1 MRAYICF
8 ITSLHS
14 PHTTVPNNKRAGGCC
29 LVNGKDI
36 SRQDLLK
43 PGSELNAS
51 CCKMHSRNL
60 QSDWSSGFT
69 TTPGSKDMQGH
80 LSCLAQIIWVWS
92 CSASLSIWA
101 QTQPGLYRCINT
113 VSKAICAIW
122 RLLFPLEFQR
132 HTGVRFGDWSLAH
145 HPQNNPHSKHMK
157 MSHRGQTTSYVIIAD
172 TARATYKTGEAAGRR
187 SKKIWD
193 RAVPPEDVLPIF

>member
-1 MRAYICF
+1 MSAYIYF

-14 PHTTVPNNKRAGGCC
+14 PRTTVPNNKRAGGCC

-36 SRQDLLK
+36 ARQDLLK

-60 QSDWSSGFT
+60 QSDWSSDFT

-92 CSASLSIWA
+92 SNASLCIWA
-101 QTQPGLYRCINT
+101 QTHSGLCRCINT

-122 RLLFPLEFQR
+122 RLLFPHWGSRDTQGSDLV
-132 HTGVRFGDWSLAH
+132 TGLWHIIHRTTLIQSIW
-145 HPQNNPHSKHMK
+145 K
-157 MSHRGQTTSYVIIAD
+157 SHI
-172 TARATYKTGEAAGRR
+172 
-187 SKKIWD
+187 
-193 RAVPPEDVLPIF
+193 EDKQQAMLL